1 MKDLAKL
8 QARHLGPNALN
19 NQNIDTDYL
28 SAWSPTSLFRLLP
41 FVQRRILFDGQN
53 SINVRPRGEKDGP
66 SDLGEISAD
75 PMILSPKQTS
85 KWPSFLAEPTVCQS
99 HQRGSSKH

>member
-1 MKDLAKL
+1 MKVPAKL
-8 QARHLGPNALN
+8 QARHPGLDALN
-19 NQNIDTDYL
+19 NPHIDMDHL
-28 SAWSPTSLFRLLP
+28 SAWSLTSLSRLLP

-66 SDLGEISAD
+66 SDLGEIFPD

-85 KWPSFLAEPTVCQS
+85 KWPSFPAEPMVCQN
-99 HQRGSSKH
+99 HRRGSSKH

>member
-8 QARHLGPNALN
+8 QARHLGLGALN

-28 SAWSPTSLFRLLP
+28 SACSPESLLRLLP

-53 SINVRPRGEKDGP
+53 SINVRPREEKDGP
-66 SDLGEISAD
+66 SDLGEISLD
-75 PMILSPKQTS
+75 PMILAPKQTS
-85 KWPSFLAEPTVCQS
+85 K
-99 HQRGSSKH
+99 

>member
-8 QARHLGPNALN
+8 QARHLGLDALN
-19 NQNIDTDYL
+19 SQSVGTDYL
-28 SAWSPTSLFRLLP
+28 SACSPTFLFRLLP
-41 FVQRRILFDGQN
+41 FVQRRVLFDDQN

-75 PMILSPKQTS
+75 PRILSPKQTS
-85 KWPSFLAEPTVCQS
+85 KWPSFRAEPMVCQS
-99 HQRGSSKH
+99 HQKESSKH